1 MEAAYGSFSENTVLR
16 PGEDLSLRAQTALGV
31 MALENDR
38 SGRICASSRDHGH
51 HAGAGTAAIT
61 AADELG
67 SHK

>member
-16 PGEDLSLRAQTALGV
+16 PGEDLSQRAQAAFGV
-31 MALENDR
+31 MALENNR
-38 SGRICASSRDHGH
+38 NGRICALPRDYRH
-51 HAGAGTAAIT
+51 HDSAGTGAIT